1 MTEDRSPKDPDESA
15 VATSVRRQRKK
26 RKWDQP
32 AEQLLS
38 AGIAVPGV
46 PLAPNT
52 ILGTTLPGAVPFSG
66 SLLTNSVPST
76 FVYPPQLVQSLAVPQ
91 NAAAIIQKLNQPKI
105 QDELIAREIV
115 INDAEPTARYK
126 LTKRQTQ
133 EEIQKCTGA
142 VVITRGKYR
151 PPNGLPDSE
160 KPLYLHIS
168 AGAHLKDTAER
179 IKAVDH
185 AAAMVEEILKQ
196 GQSSQ
201 MSSTP
206 LQSVLLNG
214 PVIQAPSMCLFLG
227 FDADP
232 SLNIATRIRGPNDLY
247 INHIMNETGATVVLR
262 GRGSEH
268 LDSSHEETLQPL
280 HLYLSSTNPKSLEAA
295 KILAE
300 NLLDTIASE
309 CGASRISSTKVYG
322 AVPPPQ
328 QLLLGTESSS
338 KVASAGNVNQIAI
351 FPSTATCSMVATQS
365 FLPGGDPLSAV
376 SIVSSQGTAVQSGDV
391 LKYGNPQNLVSYT
404 VPAVTRATCYNGY
417 EGIYPQSTPLQQ
429 VALALRQASTSS
441 ACVSS
446 TSCFVDTTE
455 RKSSLNAKADARPPQ
470 KRKFQEIPVT
480 SKVSTAFQNS
490 QQGSEFL
497 KPGSE
502 DSSVRVS
509 SMPPPKKLVDPG
521 LNGMSP
527 PPRNM
532 PPPPPK
538 LSCQLQP
545 SSDKGNKALEESSG
559 PPLLPRNM
567 PPPPPKFLGPQLPPK
582 AGNGSMDTKKLTV
595 PLSDTL
601 LKLAEYG
608 DEDDDAYASE
618 ETPTSSVESP
628 KSHATRTPKPFW
640 AV

>member
-15 VATSVRRQRKK
+15 VATSVGRQRKK

-32 AEQLLS
+32 AEPLLS

-151 PPNGLPDSE
+151 PPNGLPDCE

-214 PVIQAPSMCLFLG
+214 PVIQALSMCLFLG

-232 SLNIATRIRGPNDLY
+232 SLNIATRIRGPNVCKFLAQNLIVNTLWCLHFDHVTFGTSTTYDFVGLSILLICLTACLLHFIAFLPCSIDVLFYSLY
-247 INHIMNETGATVVLR
+247 W
-262 GRGSEH
+262 SFSFH
-268 LDSSHEETLQPL
+268 LSLFQIL
-280 HLYLSSTNPKSLEAA
+280 LIFLSSP
-295 KILAE
+295 
-300 NLLDTIASE
+300 
-309 CGASRISSTKVYG
+309 
-322 AVPPPQ
+322 
-328 QLLLGTESSS
+328 
-338 KVASAGNVNQIAI
+338 
-351 FPSTATCSMVATQS
+351 
-365 FLPGGDPLSAV
+365 
-376 SIVSSQGTAVQSGDV
+376 
-391 LKYGNPQNLVSYT
+391 
-404 VPAVTRATCYNGY
+404 
-417 EGIYPQSTPLQQ
+417 
-429 VALALRQASTSS
+429 
-441 ACVSS
+441 
-446 TSCFVDTTE
+446 
-455 RKSSLNAKADARPPQ
+455 
-470 KRKFQEIPVT
+470 
-480 SKVSTAFQNS
+480 
-490 QQGSEFL
+490 
-497 KPGSE
+497 
-502 DSSVRVS
+502 
-509 SMPPPKKLVDPG
+509 
-521 LNGMSP
+521 
-527 PPRNM
+527 
-532 PPPPPK
+532 
-538 LSCQLQP
+538 
-545 SSDKGNKALEESSG
+545 
-559 PPLLPRNM
+559 
-567 PPPPPKFLGPQLPPK
+567 
-582 AGNGSMDTKKLTV
+582 
-595 PLSDTL
+595 
-601 LKLAEYG
+601 
-608 DEDDDAYASE
+608 
-618 ETPTSSVESP
+618 
-628 KSHATRTPKPFW
+628 
-640 AV
+640 

>member
-1 MTEDRSPKDPDESA
+1 MTEGRSPKDPDESA
-15 VATSVRRQRKK
+15 VATSVGRQRKK

-32 AEQLLS
+32 AEPLLS
-38 AGIAVPGV
+38 AGVAVPGV
-46 PLAPNT
+46 PLTTNT
-52 ILGTTLPGAVPFSG
+52 ILGTTLP
-66 SLLTNSVPST
+66 
-76 FVYPPQLVQSLAVPQ
+76 VPQ

-206 LQSVLLNG
+206 LHSVLLNG
-214 PVIQAPSMCLFLG
+214 PVIQALTTCLFLG

-268 LDSSHEETLQPL
+268 LDSSHEEALQPL

-322 AVPPPQ
+322 AVPPPE
-328 QLLLGTESSS
+328 QLLLGSENSSM
-338 KVASAGNVNQIAI
+338 VASAGNVNQIAVS
-351 FPSTATCSMVATQS
+351 PSTATCSMVATQS
-365 FLPGGDPLSAV
+365 FLPGGIPPSAV
-376 SIVSSQGTAVQSGDV
+376 SLFSSQGTSVQSGDL

-429 VALALRQASTSS
+429 VALALRQASTAS

-446 TSCFVDTTE
+446 TSYLVDTTE

-480 SKVSTAFQNS
+480 SKVSTAFQVFSLTFSEVDRQIAYNCWTCNS

-502 DSSVRVS
+502 DSSMRVS

-538 LSCQLQP
+538 FVSCQLQP
-545 SSDKGNKALEESSG
+545 SSDKGNEALEESSG
-559 PPLLPRNM
+559 PSLSPRNM

-582 AGNGSMDTKKLTV
+582 AGNGSMDTKKSTV

-608 DEDDDAYASE
+608 DEDDDADASE

-628 KSHATRTPKPFW
+628 KSQATRTPKPFW

>member
-1 MTEDRSPKDPDESA
+1 MWRDCFC
-15 VATSVRRQRKK
+15 VA
-26 RKWDQP
+26 
-32 AEQLLS
+32 
-38 AGIAVPGV
+38 G
-46 PLAPNT
+46 
-52 ILGTTLPGAVPFSG
+52 G
-66 SLLTNSVPST
+66 SDLCM
-76 FVYPPQLVQSLAVPQ
+76 Q
-91 NAAAIIQKLNQPKI
+91 
-105 QDELIAREIV
+105 
-115 INDAEPTARYK
+115 
-126 LTKRQTQ
+126 
-133 EEIQKCTGA
+133 
-142 VVITRGKYR
+142 
-151 PPNGLPDSE
+151 
-160 KPLYLHIS
+160 
-168 AGAHLKDTAER
+168 
-179 IKAVDH
+179 
-185 AAAMVEEILKQ
+185 
-196 GQSSQ
+196 
-201 MSSTP
+201 
-206 LQSVLLNG
+206 
-214 PVIQAPSMCLFLG
+214 
-227 FDADP
+227 
-232 SLNIATRIRGPNDLY
+232 DLY

-455 RKSSLNAKADARPPQ
+455 QKSSLNAKADARPPQ

-480 SKVSTAFQNS
+480 SKVSTAFQVFS
-490 QQGSEFL
+490 LTFSE
-497 KPGSE
+497 
-502 DSSVRVS
+502 
-509 SMPPPKKLVDPG
+509 VDR
-521 LNGMSP
+521 LI
-527 PPRNM
+527 
-532 PPPPPK
+532 
-538 LSCQLQP
+538 
-545 SSDKGNKALEESSG
+545 
-559 PPLLPRNM
+559 
-567 PPPPPKFLGPQLPPK
+567 
-582 AGNGSMDTKKLTV
+582 
-595 PLSDTL
+595 
-601 LKLAEYG
+601 
-608 DEDDDAYASE
+608 AYNRWTCIYVARFS
-618 ETPTSSVESP
+618 T
-628 KSHATRTPKPFW
+628 